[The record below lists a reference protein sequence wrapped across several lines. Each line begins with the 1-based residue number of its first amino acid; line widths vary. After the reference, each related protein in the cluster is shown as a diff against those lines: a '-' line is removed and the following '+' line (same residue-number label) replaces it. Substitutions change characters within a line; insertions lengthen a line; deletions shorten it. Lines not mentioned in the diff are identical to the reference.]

1 MRIAAIV
8 VVLHATTAHA
18 QEPQEPQEQ
27 PQADVDV
34 APEHVASGFGAE
46 FELDELRELR
56 LQHRVQRR
64 REGWSLAIIGALG
77 VVGGS
82 VMAIAGRDD
91 SFYLAH
97 GLTALSFGA
106 INLPLGIALMDLGGG
121 SLLEIEN
128 DVAGAAIGFD
138 SVRCEA
144 IRGQRGKRISFAVN
158 TFLDVLY
165 IVAGVLMI
173 GLADRT
179 GSKRG
184 SEGAG
189 WAMITQ
195 GGFLLGYDIY
205 GWAAS
210 SRRIRQLEAL

>member
-1 MRIAAIV
+1 MTRTLPAIV
-8 VVLHATTAHA
+8 LCASALCATHLPSGARA
-18 QEPQEPQEQ
+18 QDAQDLS
-27 PQADVDV
+27 AASV
-34 APEHVASGFGAE
+34 ARGFGH
-46 FELDELRELR
+46 ELELEELRDLR
-56 LQHRVQRR
+56 LEHRIERR
-64 REGWSLAIIGALG
+64 REGWTLAVIGALG
-77 VVGGS
+77 VVGGT

-128 DVAGAAIGFD
+128 DQTGTAIGFD
-138 SVRCEA
+138 DVRREA
-144 IRGQRGKRISFAVN
+144 IRSQRGKRISFAIN

-165 IVAGVLMI
+165 VVAGGLMI
-173 GLADRT
+173 ALADRT
-179 GSKRG
+179 GSQRG

-210 SRRIRQLEAL
+210 TRRIRELENL

>member
-1 MRIAAIV
+1 MHGRATSFDMSRVVMVILLSASTATAQDVSPSVAAR
-8 VVLHATTAHA
+8 
-18 QEPQEPQEQ
+18 
-27 PQADVDV
+27 
-34 APEHVASGFGAE
+34 SFGH
-46 FELDELRELR
+46 ELELEELRDLR
-56 LQHRVQRR
+56 LEHRIERR
-64 REGWSLAIIGALG
+64 REGWTLAVIGALG
-77 VVGGS
+77 MVGGTA
-82 VMAIAGRDD
+82 MAIAGRDD

-121 SLLEIEN
+121 GLLEIEN
-128 DVAGAAIGFD
+128 DQAGAATGFD
-138 SVRCEA
+138 PVRREA
-144 IRGQRGKRISFAVN
+144 IRSQRGKRINFAIN

-165 IVAGVLMI
+165 VLAGGLMI
-173 GLADRT
+173 ALADRT
-179 GSKRG
+179 GSQRG

-210 SRRIRQLEAL
+210 SRRIRELEEL

>member
-1 MRIAAIV
+1 MLRALRSAIV
-8 VVLHATTAHA
+8 ACAITGSLGVPSATA
-18 QEPQEPQEQ
+18 Q
-27 PQADVDV
+27 
-34 APEHVASGFGAE
+34 APDFGH
-46 FELDELRELR
+46 ELELEALRDLR
-56 LQHRVQRR
+56 LEHRRERR
-64 REGWSLAIIGALG
+64 REGWVLTVIGALG

-82 VMAIAGRDD
+82 AMAIAGRDD

-106 INLPLGIALMDLGGG
+106 INLPLGIGLMDLGGG
-121 SLLEIEN
+121 ALLEIEN
-128 DVAGAAIGFD
+128 DMAGDAIGFD
-138 SVRCEA
+138 AVRREA

-165 IVAGVLMI
+165 IAAGALMI

-179 GSKRG
+179 GSQRG

-195 GGFLLGYDIY
+195 GGFLLGYDVY

-210 SRRIRQLEAL
+210 SRRIRELEAL

>member
-1 MRIAAIV
+1 MVLVGVLATFISAPGASAQEAADLAPERIAEA
-8 VVLHATTAHA
+8 
-18 QEPQEPQEQ
+18 
-27 PQADVDV
+27 
-34 APEHVASGFGAE
+34 FGH
-46 FELDELRELR
+46 ELELEELRDLR
-56 LQHRVQRR
+56 LEHRVERR
-64 REGWSLAIIGALG
+64 REGWTLAMIGALS
-77 VVGGS
+77 VVGGG

-106 INLPLGIALMDLGGG
+106 INLPLGIGLMDLGGG
-121 SLLEIEN
+121 TLLEIEN
-128 DVAGAAIGFD
+128 DVAGDAVGFD
-138 SVRCEA
+138 AVRREA

-179 GSKRG
+179 GSERG

-189 WAMITQ
+189 WAMISQ

-210 SRRIRQLEAL
+210 SRRIRELSSL